1 MRNLSTSQSQP
12 VGRTVATA
20 VLLLTLVTTPVWAQ
34 PETVVLSID
43 LPDRPTAGAE
53 LFEERSCGQC
63 HALGGGAPD
72 IGPDLSGLLFSGTAL
87 DLAGALWNHAPTTR
101 DRMQDLDLEQTAMSS
116 EDMTDLVA
124 YLGILRYY
132 LAEREEP
139 GDPAVG
145 ERAYR
150 EKRCAVCHE
159 QVGPVT
165 GVMWNHSQW
174 LASDF
179 VERAIPRVRMS
190 GQEMA
195 DLIAYVS
202 FADWANVRATPARG
216 AEVWAGNC
224 AVCHTLGGGSRV
236 GPDLAT
242 APGIGDPLSLM
253 ASMWNHAA
261 AMDQEMRRVGMPRLA
276 LRPGQTADLL
286 AFLMTRRAPLAD
298 D

>member
-150 EKRCAVCHE
+150 EKRCAVCH
-159 QVGPVT
+159 
-165 GVMWNHSQW
+165 
-174 LASDF
+174 
-179 VERAIPRVRMS
+179 
-190 GQEMA
+190 
-195 DLIAYVS
+195 
-202 FADWANVRATPARG
+202 
-216 AEVWAGNC
+216 
-224 AVCHTLGGGSRV
+224 TLGGGSRV

-276 LRPGQTADLL
+276 LRPGQTAVVGH
-286 AFLMTRRAPLAD
+286 
-298 D
+298 